1 MEKSKIASKFY
12 LDKEKDIVVNL
23 IEEKEDELTYILET
37 PNHNTGNLITNL
49 ARICGL
55 KTIKNEKDMKIIKG
69 TIPASIN
76 GDNEEVYIFRMG
88 GIKVANIYKD
98 GRVAIKATIPAIS
111 KTLMSQTKHYNFT
124 INETLVKSYI
134 LKKAKF
140 RTDLH
145 THMNAMLPSDC
156 LIALGLVHQVRY
168 PLYYIKKLGLT
179 LSKKQEEE
187 IYKQREEVEK
197 LFVDSDLKGKYLTR
211 KIDDNTFINFADF
224 ILNNLEDARR
234 NIEKIIV
241 DTLNE
246 HGCIEVLLPTLQPD
260 TIWKNSGRYDQYVNE
275 GTMLITESNKGIF
288 CLAPTGEEAMV
299 EFAKEK
305 LKSYKNLPA
314 TYYQIG
320 EKYRNEIRTRGYL
333 LRGKS
338 FPMLDAYSF
347 DLDVQGMQESYE
359 NVRKAFLEIF
369 EKIGLKVIPIVA
381 DNGAMGGK
389 KSEEFMLISEQGED
403 KILYDENTHIGLNT
417 EILEKENYQE
427 YLKEEYGIEDI
438 SNFKEIRTMEL
449 GHIFQL
455 GTRYS
460 EMMDGKY
467 VGKDGKESLYYMGC
481 YGIGVSR
488 TVAALYEHCLIN
500 DEKWGPSGFVLPES
514 VAPFKVQIVP
524 KMENPEKLELAIK
537 LYEKLKKNNVGAIID
552 DRENITIGAKMK
564 DCKVLGTPYL
574 VVIGDKQEGENIEL
588 ENMKTGE
595 KEVLTI
601 EQLLEKLK

>member
-1 MEKSKIASKFY
+1 MKLSQTGMGNTKLNNI
-12 LDKEKDIVVNL
+12 
-23 IEEKEDELTYILET
+23 DEMYPGQSILLQ
-37 PNHNTGNLITNL
+37 TGQLVQYG
-49 ARICGL
+49 AGL
-55 KTIKNEKDMKIIKG
+55 FGYN
-69 TIPASIN
+69 TIP
-76 GDNEEVYIFRMG
+76 
-88 GIKVANIYKD
+88 
-98 GRVAIKATIPAIS
+98 
-111 KTLMSQTKHYNFT
+111 L
-124 INETLVKSYI
+124 LV
-134 LKKAKF
+134 
-140 RTDLH
+140 
-145 THMNAMLPSDC
+145 
-156 LIALGLVHQVRY
+156 
-168 PLYYIKKLGLT
+168 
-179 LSKKQEEE
+179 
-187 IYKQREEVEK
+187 
-197 LFVDSDLKGKYLTR
+197 
-211 KIDDNTFINFADF
+211 
-224 ILNNLEDARR
+224 RR

-488 TVAALYEHCLIN
+488 TLAALYEQCLIN

-564 DCKVLGTPYL
+564 DCKALGTPYL

>member
-1 MEKSKIASKFY
+1 MKLSQTGMGNTKLNNI
-12 LDKEKDIVVNL
+12 
-23 IEEKEDELTYILET
+23 DEMYPGQSILLQ
-37 PNHNTGNLITNL
+37 TGQLVQYG
-49 ARICGL
+49 AGL
-55 KTIKNEKDMKIIKG
+55 FGYN
-69 TIPASIN
+69 TIP
-76 GDNEEVYIFRMG
+76 
-88 GIKVANIYKD
+88 
-98 GRVAIKATIPAIS
+98 
-111 KTLMSQTKHYNFT
+111 L
-124 INETLVKSYI
+124 LV
-134 LKKAKF
+134 
-140 RTDLH
+140 
-145 THMNAMLPSDC
+145 
-156 LIALGLVHQVRY
+156 
-168 PLYYIKKLGLT
+168 
-179 LSKKQEEE
+179 
-187 IYKQREEVEK
+187 
-197 LFVDSDLKGKYLTR
+197 
-211 KIDDNTFINFADF
+211 
-224 ILNNLEDARR
+224 RR

-333 LRGKS
+333 LRGKA

-347 DLDVQGMQESYE
+347 DLDELGMQKSYE

-403 KILYDENTHIGLNT
+403 KILYDESTKIGLNT

-460 EMMDGKY
+460 EMMNGKY
-467 VGKDGKESLYYMGC
+467 IRKDGKESLYYMGC

-500 DEKWGPSGFVLPES
+500 DEKWGPCGFVLPES

-524 KMENPEKLELAIK
+524 KMENAEKVKLATK
-537 LYEKLKKNNVGAIID
+537 LYETLKEKNIGAIID

-574 VVIGDKQEGENIEL
+574 VVIGDKQEGKNIEL

-595 KEVLTI
+595 KEILTI

>member
-1 MEKSKIASKFY
+1 MKLSQTGMGNTKLNNI
-12 LDKEKDIVVNL
+12 
-23 IEEKEDELTYILET
+23 DEMYPGQSILLQ
-37 PNHNTGNLITNL
+37 TGQLVQYG
-49 ARICGL
+49 AGL
-55 KTIKNEKDMKIIKG
+55 FGYN
-69 TIPASIN
+69 TIP
-76 GDNEEVYIFRMG
+76 
-88 GIKVANIYKD
+88 
-98 GRVAIKATIPAIS
+98 
-111 KTLMSQTKHYNFT
+111 L
-124 INETLVKSYI
+124 LV
-134 LKKAKF
+134 
-140 RTDLH
+140 
-145 THMNAMLPSDC
+145 
-156 LIALGLVHQVRY
+156 
-168 PLYYIKKLGLT
+168 
-179 LSKKQEEE
+179 
-187 IYKQREEVEK
+187 
-197 LFVDSDLKGKYLTR
+197 
-211 KIDDNTFINFADF
+211 
-224 ILNNLEDARR
+224 RR

-488 TVAALYEHCLIN
+488 TLAALYEQCLIN

-595 KEVLTI
+595 KEILTI

>member
-1 MEKSKIASKFY
+1 MKLSQTGMGNTKLNNI
-12 LDKEKDIVVNL
+12 
-23 IEEKEDELTYILET
+23 DEMYPGQSILLQ
-37 PNHNTGNLITNL
+37 TGQLVQYG
-49 ARICGL
+49 AGL
-55 KTIKNEKDMKIIKG
+55 FGYN
-69 TIPASIN
+69 TIP
-76 GDNEEVYIFRMG
+76 
-88 GIKVANIYKD
+88 
-98 GRVAIKATIPAIS
+98 
-111 KTLMSQTKHYNFT
+111 L
-124 INETLVKSYI
+124 LV
-134 LKKAKF
+134 
-140 RTDLH
+140 
-145 THMNAMLPSDC
+145 
-156 LIALGLVHQVRY
+156 
-168 PLYYIKKLGLT
+168 
-179 LSKKQEEE
+179 
-187 IYKQREEVEK
+187 
-197 LFVDSDLKGKYLTR
+197 
-211 KIDDNTFINFADF
+211 
-224 ILNNLEDARR
+224 RR

-488 TVAALYEHCLIN
+488 TLAALYEQCLIN
-500 DEKWGPSGFVLPES
+500 DEKWGSSGFVLPES

>member
-1 MEKSKIASKFY
+1 MKLSQTGMGNTKLNNI
-12 LDKEKDIVVNL
+12 
-23 IEEKEDELTYILET
+23 DEMYPGQSILLQ
-37 PNHNTGNLITNL
+37 TGQLVQYG
-49 ARICGL
+49 AGL
-55 KTIKNEKDMKIIKG
+55 FGYN
-69 TIPASIN
+69 TIP
-76 GDNEEVYIFRMG
+76 
-88 GIKVANIYKD
+88 
-98 GRVAIKATIPAIS
+98 
-111 KTLMSQTKHYNFT
+111 L
-124 INETLVKSYI
+124 LV
-134 LKKAKF
+134 
-140 RTDLH
+140 R
-145 THMNAMLPSDC
+145 
-156 LIALGLVHQVRY
+156 
-168 PLYYIKKLGLT
+168 
-179 LSKKQEEE
+179 
-187 IYKQREEVEK
+187 
-197 LFVDSDLKGKYLTR
+197 R
-211 KIDDNTFINFADF
+211 K
-224 ILNNLEDARR
+224 
-234 NIEKIIV
+234 IEKIIV

-347 DLDVQGMQESYE
+347 DLDAQGMQESYE

-403 KILYDENTHIGLNT
+403 KILYDENTKIGLNT

-460 EMMDGKY
+460 EMMNGKY
-467 VGKDGKESLYYMGC
+467 IGKNGKESLYYMGC

-488 TVAALYEHCLIN
+488 TLATLYEHCLIN
-500 DEKWGPSGFVLPES
+500 DEKWGPCGFVLPES

-524 KMENPEKLELAIK
+524 KMENAEKVELATK
-537 LYEKLKKNNVGAIID
+537 LYETLKEKNIGAIID

-574 VVIGDKQEGENIEL
+574 VVIGDKQEGENVEL

-595 KEVLTI
+595 KEILTI

>member
-1 MEKSKIASKFY
+1 MKLSQTGMGNTKLNNI
-12 LDKEKDIVVNL
+12 
-23 IEEKEDELTYILET
+23 DEMYPGQSILLQ
-37 PNHNTGNLITNL
+37 TGQLVQYG
-49 ARICGL
+49 AGL
-55 KTIKNEKDMKIIKG
+55 FGYN
-69 TIPASIN
+69 TIP
-76 GDNEEVYIFRMG
+76 
-88 GIKVANIYKD
+88 
-98 GRVAIKATIPAIS
+98 
-111 KTLMSQTKHYNFT
+111 L
-124 INETLVKSYI
+124 LV
-134 LKKAKF
+134 
-140 RTDLH
+140 
-145 THMNAMLPSDC
+145 
-156 LIALGLVHQVRY
+156 
-168 PLYYIKKLGLT
+168 
-179 LSKKQEEE
+179 
-187 IYKQREEVEK
+187 
-197 LFVDSDLKGKYLTR
+197 
-211 KIDDNTFINFADF
+211 
-224 ILNNLEDARR
+224 RR

-488 TVAALYEHCLIN
+488 TLAALYEQCLIN

-564 DCKVLGTPYL
+564 DCKFLGTPYL